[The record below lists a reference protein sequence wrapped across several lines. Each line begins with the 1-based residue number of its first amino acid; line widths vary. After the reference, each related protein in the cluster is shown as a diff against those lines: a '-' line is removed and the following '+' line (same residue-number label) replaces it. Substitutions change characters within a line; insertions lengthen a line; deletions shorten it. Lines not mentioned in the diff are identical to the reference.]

1 MTPVRHALGALLLE
15 QGRVAEA
22 ADAYREDLA
31 PGRHPGN
38 VWALHGLSS
47 CLEILAAS
55 RTETEEESCTTTTER
70 EMVAAQLQ
78 VAQAEADVEIK
89 ASCACARL
97 AWDAAAL

>member
-22 ADAYREDLA
+22 AHTYREDLA

-38 VWALHGLSS
+38 VWALHGLAS
-47 CLEILAAS
+47 CLEILAAAG
-55 RTETEEESCTTTTER
+55 TEAEEACTTER
-70 EMVAAQLQ
+70 ESVVAQLQ
-78 VAQAEADVEIK
+78 AAQADADVEIK

>member
-22 ADAYREDLA
+22 AQTYREDLA
-31 PGRHPGN
+31 PGRHPRN
-38 VWALHGLSS
+38 VWALHGLAS

-55 RTETEEESCTTTTER
+55 GTTAESFALER
-70 EMVAAQLQ
+70 ETVTAQLQ
-78 VAQAEADVEIK
+78 AAQAEADVEIK